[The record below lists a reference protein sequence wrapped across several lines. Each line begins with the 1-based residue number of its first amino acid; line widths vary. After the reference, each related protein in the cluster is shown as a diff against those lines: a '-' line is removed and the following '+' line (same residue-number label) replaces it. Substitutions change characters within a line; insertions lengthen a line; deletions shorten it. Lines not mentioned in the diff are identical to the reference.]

1 MAPAVL
7 LALAAITPAAHAGS
21 EISGVLETA
30 APPSPYSRIYGY
42 SEGSSEPVDYI
53 FRNDSAVGRRILA
66 GCVPDLFCK
75 AQVTQERPAQSPPG
89 FKGGGSDTVEIL
101 QVTYPRIDT
110 RQDRIGGDTR
120 FGPVDIRE
128 ERLYWRK
135 NPILPEIKGEMRLLR
150 HYEIGDKVTGSDVL
164 VLQTTDNSACQV
176 MLRLLVVSAKG
187 VTSTE
192 RFGTCTNLYRTVQ
205 NYDSPVITIYMV
217 GYQGRLDPA
226 NPQSGSLRNRET
238 YQFKNGVLS
247 KLASK

>member
-1 MAPAVL
+1 M
-7 LALAAITPAAHAGS
+7 ALAALLTLAVLTPAAHADNV
-21 EISGVLETA
+21 ISGVLEMS
-30 APPSPYSRIYGY
+30 SPASAYSRIYGY
-42 SEGSSEPVDYI
+42 SEGSSEPLEYI

-75 AQVTQERPAQSPPG
+75 AQVTHERPAQSPPG

-110 RQDRIGGDTR
+110 RQDRIEGDTR

-135 NPILPEIKGEMRLLR
+135 NPVLPEIQGEMRLLR

-205 NYDSPVITIYMV
+205 DDHSSVITIHMV
-217 GYQGRLDPA
+217 GYQGKLDPA
-226 NPQSGSLRNRET
+226 NPLGGSLRNRET
-238 YQFKNGVLS
+238 YQFKKGVLS
-247 KLASK
+247 KLAAK